1 MSLVKPDTESAV
13 RIREV
18 MNLLDRVQEIHAR
31 ILRGQYASEDEGRAS
46 STRGGN
52 TDEGRRVRQL
62 IRRLVEEWV

>member
-31 ILRGQYASEDEGRAS
+31 ILRGQYASEDEGR
-46 STRGGN
+46 
-52 TDEGRRVRQL
+52 RVRQL